1 MAISKELKSDNIE
14 SHNSLNLKFTNVRSF
29 RCNFV
34 SYEYFLEPDPPDII
48 ALCDT
53 NLEHSFVCINFS
65 VRDCFP

>member
-14 SHNSLNLKFTNVRSF
+14 SHNSLNLKFTNIRSF

-34 SYEYFLEPDPPDII
+34 SCEYFLEPDPPDII

-53 NLEHSFVCINFS
+53 NL
-65 VRDCFP
+65 